1 VSTTILYLAIVAI
14 WAGFLVPAWIR
25 RPHGAEAEDDFGEFD
40 VDDADVGVDAEAVDE
55 DAEARVGAEAV
66 DEDVT
71 SVAVPAEDEWAKAE
85 RDADAA
91 SLPAPPQSRQQM
103 LRARR
108 RVLATL
114 LAVTLGAAACVA
126 RGLVPWWTAMPPMV
140 MLVLYVLLLREVA
153 KAEADAVGRR
163 RGDLAAQAGRAVGQ
177 QRRGSAG
184 WAAAGAEQIAEVIDI
199 SRRVGDQLYDQY
211 ADAAVRA
218 VGD

>member
-40 VDDADVGVDAEAVDE
+40 VDDAEAGVDAEADV
-55 DAEARVGAEAV
+55 DAEARVDAEAV

-71 SVAVPAEDEWAKAE
+71 SAAVPAEDEWAKAGL
-85 RDADAA
+85 DADAV
-91 SLPAPPQSRQQM
+91 SVPAPPQSRQQM

-126 RGLVPWWTAMPPMV
+126 RGLVPWWTAVPPIV

-153 KAEADAVGRR
+153 KAEAEAVGRR

-184 WAAAGAEQIAEVIDI
+184 WAAAGVEQIAEVIDI